1 MKDIKLVALDLDG
14 TLFDNSSRISERNLT
29 AIRSITDKG
38 IHVVISTGRP
48 FEGIPFDQIKGTGIN
63 YAITANGSGIY
74 EISTGKCLYENA
86 MDEELV
92 TPILNFLLTRDI
104 HMDAFIGGK
113 GYTPVQCVETAQ
125 KLTVP
130 SSIKNYIITTRTR
143 LDNILQFIHENQLKV
158 QKMTLNFYPAADG
171 TLIDRET
178 VRKFLVSNPS
188 ITTVCGG
195 YNNLE
200 FTRADANKGVG
211 LRKLAEILGVNPD
224 ATMAIGDTENDLA
237 IIEAAGI
244 GVAMGNATDA
254 VKARADYVTTTN
266 TKDGVAAAI
275 EHFILLFHSQR
286 NNPIFFFKDA
296 MTAST
301 CRRSVSL
308 PMVKRTLPGA

>member
-63 YAITANGSGIY
+63 YAANGSGIY

-275 EHFILLFHSQR
+275 EHFIL
-286 NNPIFFFKDA
+286 
-296 MTAST
+296 
-301 CRRSVSL
+301 
-308 PMVKRTLPGA
+308 

>member
-113 GYTPVQCVETAQ
+113 GYTPIQCVETAQ

-158 QKMTLNFYPAADG
+158 QKMTLNFYQAADG

-275 EHFILLFHSQR
+275 EHFIL
-286 NNPIFFFKDA
+286 
-296 MTAST
+296 
-301 CRRSVSL
+301 
-308 PMVKRTLPGA
+308 

>member
-14 TLFDNSSRISERNLT
+14 TLFDNSSRISKRNLT

-200 FTRADANKGVG
+200 FTRADANKSVG

-275 EHFILLFHSQR
+275 EHFIL
-286 NNPIFFFKDA
+286 
-296 MTAST
+296 
-301 CRRSVSL
+301 
-308 PMVKRTLPGA
+308 

>member
-14 TLFDNSSRISERNLT
+14 TLFDNSSRISKRNLT

-113 GYTPVQCVETAQ
+113 GYTPIQCVETAQ

-254 VKARADYVTTTN
+254 VKSRADYVTTTN

-275 EHFILLFHSQR
+275 EHFIL
-286 NNPIFFFKDA
+286 
-296 MTAST
+296 
-301 CRRSVSL
+301 
-308 PMVKRTLPGA
+308 

>member
-14 TLFDNSSRISERNLT
+14 TLFDNSSRISKRNLT

-113 GYTPVQCVETAQ
+113 GYTPIQCVETAQ

-254 VKARADYVTTTN
+254 VKARADYVTTSN

-275 EHFILLFHSQR
+275 EHFIL
-286 NNPIFFFKDA
+286 
-296 MTAST
+296 
-301 CRRSVSL
+301 
-308 PMVKRTLPGA
+308 

>member
-14 TLFDNSSRISERNLT
+14 TLFDNSSHISERNLT

-113 GYTPVQCVETAQ
+113 GYTPVQFVETAQ

-178 VRKFLVSNPS
+178 VRKFLMSNPS

-200 FTRADANKGVG
+200 FTRADANKGIG

-275 EHFILLFHSQR
+275 EHFIL
-286 NNPIFFFKDA
+286 
-296 MTAST
+296 
-301 CRRSVSL
+301 
-308 PMVKRTLPGA
+308 

>member
-113 GYTPVQCVETAQ
+113 GYTPIQCVETAQ

-143 LDNILQFIHENQLKV
+143 LDNILQFIHKNQLKV

-275 EHFILLFHSQR
+275 EHFIL
-286 NNPIFFFKDA
+286 
-296 MTAST
+296 
-301 CRRSVSL
+301 
-308 PMVKRTLPGA
+308 

>member
-14 TLFDNSSRISERNLT
+14 TLFDNSSRISKRNLT

-113 GYTPVQCVETAQ
+113 GYTPIQCVETAQ

-244 GVAMGNATDA
+244 GVAMGNATNA

-275 EHFILLFHSQR
+275 EHFIL
-286 NNPIFFFKDA
+286 
-296 MTAST
+296 
-301 CRRSVSL
+301 
-308 PMVKRTLPGA
+308 

>member
-1 MKDIKLVALDLDG
+1 MKLVALDLDG
-14 TLFDNSSRISERNLT
+14 TLFDNSSRISKRNLT

-113 GYTPVQCVETAQ
+113 GYTPIQCVETAQ

-275 EHFILLFHSQR
+275 EHFIL
-286 NNPIFFFKDA
+286 
-296 MTAST
+296 
-301 CRRSVSL
+301 
-308 PMVKRTLPGA
+308 

>member
-14 TLFDNSSRISERNLT
+14 TLFDNSSRISKRNLT

-38 IHVVISTGRP
+38 IHVVISTGLT
-48 FEGIPFDQIKGTGIN
+48 FEGSPFDQIKGTGIN

-113 GYTPVQCVETAQ
+113 GYTPIQCVETAQ

-275 EHFILLFHSQR
+275 EHFIL
-286 NNPIFFFKDA
+286 
-296 MTAST
+296 
-301 CRRSVSL
+301 
-308 PMVKRTLPGA
+308 

>member
-1 MKDIKLVALDLDG
+1 MKDIKLVARDLDG
-14 TLFDNSSRISERNLT
+14 TLFDNSSHISERNLT

-211 LRKLAEILGVNPD
+211 LRKLAEILGVNLD

-275 EHFILLFHSQR
+275 EHFIL
-286 NNPIFFFKDA
+286 
-296 MTAST
+296 
-301 CRRSVSL
+301 
-308 PMVKRTLPGA
+308 

>member
-113 GYTPVQCVETAQ
+113 GYTPIQCVETAQ

-211 LRKLAEILGVNPD
+211 LQKLAEILGVNPD

-275 EHFILLFHSQR
+275 EHFIL
-286 NNPIFFFKDA
+286 
-296 MTAST
+296 
-301 CRRSVSL
+301 
-308 PMVKRTLPGA
+308 

>member
-14 TLFDNSSRISERNLT
+14 TLFDNSSRISKRNLT

-113 GYTPVQCVETAQ
+113 GYTPIQCVETAQ

-158 QKMTLNFYPAADG
+158 QKMTLNFYPTADG

-275 EHFILLFHSQR
+275 EHFIL
-286 NNPIFFFKDA
+286 
-296 MTAST
+296 
-301 CRRSVSL
+301 
-308 PMVKRTLPGA
+308 

>member
-14 TLFDNSSRISERNLT
+14 TLFDNSSRISKRNLT

-92 TPILNFLLTRDI
+92 TPILNFLLTRGI

-113 GYTPVQCVETAQ
+113 GYTPIQCVETAQ

-275 EHFILLFHSQR
+275 EHFIL
-286 NNPIFFFKDA
+286 
-296 MTAST
+296 
-301 CRRSVSL
+301 
-308 PMVKRTLPGA
+308 

>member
-29 AIRSITDKG
+29 AIRSVTDKG

-254 VKARADYVTTTN
+254 VKAKADYVTTSN
-266 TKDGVAAAI
+266 TEDGVAAAI
-275 EHFILLFHSQR
+275 EHFIL
-286 NNPIFFFKDA
+286 
-296 MTAST
+296 
-301 CRRSVSL
+301 
-308 PMVKRTLPGA
+308 

>member
-130 SSIKNYIITTRTR
+130 SSIRNYIITTRTR

-275 EHFILLFHSQR
+275 EHFIL
-286 NNPIFFFKDA
+286 
-296 MTAST
+296 
-301 CRRSVSL
+301 
-308 PMVKRTLPGA
+308 

>member
-1 MKDIKLVALDLDG
+1 
-14 TLFDNSSRISERNLT
+14 
-29 AIRSITDKG
+29 
-38 IHVVISTGRP
+38 
-48 FEGIPFDQIKGTGIN
+48 
-63 YAITANGSGIY
+63 
-74 EISTGKCLYENA
+74 

-224 ATMAIGDTENDLA
+224 ATMQSVTPKMILPSLRLPVSVWQWEMPLMPSKPGQITSPQRIPRTGWQRPSNILSC
-237 IIEAAGI
+237 
-244 GVAMGNATDA
+244 NFTHRATT
-254 VKARADYVTTTN
+254 RY
-266 TKDGVAAAI
+266 
-275 EHFILLFHSQR
+275 F
-286 NNPIFFFKDA
+286 
-296 MTAST
+296 
-301 CRRSVSL
+301 SL
-308 PMVKRTLPGA
+308 KMQ

>member
-14 TLFDNSSRISERNLT
+14 TLFENSSRISKRNLT

-113 GYTPVQCVETAQ
+113 GYTPIQCVETAQ

-275 EHFILLFHSQR
+275 EHFIL
-286 NNPIFFFKDA
+286 
-296 MTAST
+296 
-301 CRRSVSL
+301 
-308 PMVKRTLPGA
+308 

>member
-158 QKMTLNFYPAADG
+158 QKMTLNFYPTADG

-254 VKARADYVTTTN
+254 VKAKADYVTTSN
-266 TKDGVAAAI
+266 TEDGVAAAI
-275 EHFILLFHSQR
+275 EHFIL
-286 NNPIFFFKDA
+286 
-296 MTAST
+296 
-301 CRRSVSL
+301 
-308 PMVKRTLPGA
+308 

>member
-14 TLFDNSSRISERNLT
+14 TLFDNSSRISKRNLT

-92 TPILNFLLTRDI
+92 TPILNFLLTREI

-113 GYTPVQCVETAQ
+113 GYTPIQCVETAQ

-275 EHFILLFHSQR
+275 EHFIL
-286 NNPIFFFKDA
+286 
-296 MTAST
+296 
-301 CRRSVSL
+301 
-308 PMVKRTLPGA
+308 

>member
-14 TLFDNSSRISERNLT
+14 TLFDNSSRISEHNLT

-74 EISTGKCLYENA
+74 EIFTGKCLYENA

-200 FTRADANKGVG
+200 FTRADANTGVG

-275 EHFILLFHSQR
+275 EHFIL
-286 NNPIFFFKDA
+286 
-296 MTAST
+296 
-301 CRRSVSL
+301 
-308 PMVKRTLPGA
+308 

>member
-113 GYTPVQCVETAQ
+113 CYTPIQCVETAQ

-275 EHFILLFHSQR
+275 EHFIL
-286 NNPIFFFKDA
+286 
-296 MTAST
+296 
-301 CRRSVSL
+301 
-308 PMVKRTLPGA
+308 

>member
-14 TLFDNSSRISERNLT
+14 TLFDNSSRISERNLA

-63 YAITANGSGIY
+63 YAITANGSGMY
-74 EISTGKCLYENA
+74 DISTGKCLYENA

-92 TPILNFLLTRDI
+92 TPSLNFLLTRDI

-275 EHFILLFHSQR
+275 EHFIL
-286 NNPIFFFKDA
+286 
-296 MTAST
+296 
-301 CRRSVSL
+301 
-308 PMVKRTLPGA
+308 

>member
-14 TLFDNSSRISERNLT
+14 TLFDNSSRISKRNLT

-74 EISTGKCLYENA
+74 EISSGKCLYENA

-275 EHFILLFHSQR
+275 EHFIL
-286 NNPIFFFKDA
+286 
-296 MTAST
+296 
-301 CRRSVSL
+301 
-308 PMVKRTLPGA
+308 

>member
-14 TLFDNSSRISERNLT
+14 TLFDNSSRISKRNLT

-113 GYTPVQCVETAQ
+113 GYTPIQCVETAQ

-158 QKMTLNFYPAADG
+158 QKMTLKFYPAADG

-200 FTRADANKGVG
+200 FSRADANKGVG

-275 EHFILLFHSQR
+275 EHFIL
-286 NNPIFFFKDA
+286 
-296 MTAST
+296 
-301 CRRSVSL
+301 
-308 PMVKRTLPGA
+308 

>member
-113 GYTPVQCVETAQ
+113 GYTPIQCVETAQ

-195 YNNLE
+195 YNNPE

-275 EHFILLFHSQR
+275 EHFIL
-286 NNPIFFFKDA
+286 
-296 MTAST
+296 
-301 CRRSVSL
+301 
-308 PMVKRTLPGA
+308 

>member
-1 MKDIKLVALDLDG
+1 MKDIKLVALVLDG
-14 TLFDNSSRISERNLT
+14 TLFDNSSRISKRNLT

-113 GYTPVQCVETAQ
+113 GYTPIQCVETAQ

-275 EHFILLFHSQR
+275 EHFIL
-286 NNPIFFFKDA
+286 
-296 MTAST
+296 
-301 CRRSVSL
+301 
-308 PMVKRTLPGA
+308 

>member
-200 FTRADANKGVG
+200 FTRADANKSVG

-224 ATMAIGDTENDLA
+224 ATMSIGDTENDLA

-275 EHFILLFHSQR
+275 EHFIL
-286 NNPIFFFKDA
+286 
-296 MTAST
+296 
-301 CRRSVSL
+301 
-308 PMVKRTLPGA
+308 

>member
-14 TLFDNSSRISERNLT
+14 TLFDNSSHISERNLT

-92 TPILNFLLTRDI
+92 APILNFLLTCDI

-113 GYTPVQCVETAQ
+113 GYTPIQCVETAQ

-275 EHFILLFHSQR
+275 EHFIL
-286 NNPIFFFKDA
+286 
-296 MTAST
+296 
-301 CRRSVSL
+301 
-308 PMVKRTLPGA
+308 

>member
-14 TLFDNSSRISERNLT
+14 TLFDNSSRISKRNLT

-113 GYTPVQCVETAQ
+113 GYTPIQCVETAQ

-200 FTRADANKGVG
+200 FTRTDANKGVG

-275 EHFILLFHSQR
+275 EHFIL
-286 NNPIFFFKDA
+286 
-296 MTAST
+296 
-301 CRRSVSL
+301 
-308 PMVKRTLPGA
+308 

>member
-14 TLFDNSSRISERNLT
+14 TLFDNSSRISKRNLT

-275 EHFILLFHSQR
+275 ERFIL
-286 NNPIFFFKDA
+286 
-296 MTAST
+296 
-301 CRRSVSL
+301 
-308 PMVKRTLPGA
+308 

>member
-14 TLFDNSSRISERNLT
+14 TLFDNSSRISKRNLT
-29 AIRSITDKG
+29 AIRSITDKS

-113 GYTPVQCVETAQ
+113 GYTPIQCVETAQ

-275 EHFILLFHSQR
+275 EHFIL
-286 NNPIFFFKDA
+286 
-296 MTAST
+296 
-301 CRRSVSL
+301 
-308 PMVKRTLPGA
+308 

>member
-92 TPILNFLLTRDI
+92 TPILKFLLTRDI

-275 EHFILLFHSQR
+275 EHFIL
-286 NNPIFFFKDA
+286 
-296 MTAST
+296 
-301 CRRSVSL
+301 
-308 PMVKRTLPGA
+308 

>member
-14 TLFDNSSRISERNLT
+14 TLFDNSSRISKRNLT

-211 LRKLAEILGVNPD
+211 LRKLAEIIGVNPD

-275 EHFILLFHSQR
+275 EHFIL
-286 NNPIFFFKDA
+286 
-296 MTAST
+296 
-301 CRRSVSL
+301 
-308 PMVKRTLPGA
+308 

>member
-14 TLFDNSSRISERNLT
+14 TLFDNSSRISKRNLT

-158 QKMTLNFYPAADG
+158 QKMTLNFCPAADG

-275 EHFILLFHSQR
+275 EHFIL
-286 NNPIFFFKDA
+286 
-296 MTAST
+296 
-301 CRRSVSL
+301 
-308 PMVKRTLPGA
+308 

>member
-14 TLFDNSSRISERNLT
+14 TLFDNSSRISKRNLT

-113 GYTPVQCVETAQ
+113 GYTPIQCVETAQ

-244 GVAMGNATDA
+244 GVAIGNATDA

-275 EHFILLFHSQR
+275 EHFIL
-286 NNPIFFFKDA
+286 
-296 MTAST
+296 
-301 CRRSVSL
+301 
-308 PMVKRTLPGA
+308 